1 MLVFRLGRLP
11 DKPQRRSP
19 RAAAALP
26 RAPFAPFLNDVFRL
40 CRHPNG
46 KTRIFSQ
53 INYNPPPLD
62 LSILYLKKVQNI
74 LQTDEICQF
83 FAYFAGVRP
92 VFARSARIPAPRFV
106 HFVHVMR
113 PFHAPPCPSFYA
125 PFSIFMSSRVRSA
138 SFPSSSRARS
148 SFVIPNHTGALFSKR
163 ARVCEGF
170 PRKEQ
175 TPWRFL
181 IAARGNDGRRRRR
194 QQGGGSLF
202 EGAAEDTEAEGVVKI
217 QPLLP
222 SAALAADT
230 SLHEG
235 GIIPSR
241 LYRNDAGRRFCAH
254 VLRFRAVTSRERG

>member
-1 MLVFRLGRLP
+1 
-11 DKPQRRSP
+11 
-19 RAAAALP
+19 
-26 RAPFAPFLNDVFRL
+26 
-40 CRHPNG
+40 
-46 KTRIFSQ
+46 
-53 INYNPPPLD
+53 
-62 LSILYLKKVQNI
+62 
-74 LQTDEICQF
+74 
-83 FAYFAGVRP
+83 
-92 VFARSARIPAPRFV
+92 
-106 HFVHVMR
+106 
-113 PFHAPPCPSFYA
+113 
-125 PFSIFMSSRVRSA
+125 MSSSAHSA
-138 SFPSSSRARS
+138 SFRMLRARS
-148 SFVIPNHTGALFSKR
+148 SFVIPRPLCILSFVIPSPLCILSFVIPSPLCIPPFVIPNHQGALFSKR
-163 ARVCEGF
+163 ARVCEGS

-241 LYRNDAGRRFCAH
+241 LHRNDAGHRFPPTFCAF
-254 VLRFRAVTSRERG
+254 VRRLRGRGVDFFPTAPYNKDTLFLRRL